1 MVADFL
7 WDEGKIVGLIE
18 RRCDQ
23 DRRSRQMATIRDGQ
37 LFTLNDEPIGL
48 YLQHLERG
56 QASAAKLVR
65 LRAPL
70 RDK

>member
-23 DRRSRQMATIRDGQ
+23 DRRSPANGDHQRRTTFHAKRRTDRA
-37 LFTLNDEPIGL
+37 LP
-48 YLQHLERG
+48 
-56 QASAAKLVR
+56 AA
-65 LRAPL
+65 P
-70 RDK
+70 